1 MSFLLDDGKAVL
13 TGDTLLAGGHYGP
26 ALSRHGGSAWSLCDS
41 LFHKLFTLP
50 DDCVVLPGHDYG
62 GGLHST
68 IGREKALMVAQS
80 CGNTMEDFVKL
91 VNSKQAENNV
101 RLPRDTDVIVASN
114 MKDGATPFHL
124 RSLRTRVKQRWGIFG

>member
-26 ALSRHGGSAWSLCDS
+26 ALLARCGSALSLCDS

-68 IGREKALMVAQS
+68 IGRERALIAQS
-80 CGNTMEDFVKL
+80 CGNTMEEFVEF
-91 VNSKQAENNV
+91 VNSKQAENTV
-101 RLPRDTDVIVASN
+101 PLPKDTDIIVASN